1 MPKKSQHSKINPQE
15 PAPSYQALKD
25 ELETVMAELQRE
37 DLDVDVAL
45 KHYQRGLELVRQLEQ
60 YLETAENKVIEL
72 KAKFSAEP
80 K

>member
-1 MPKKSQHSKINPQE
+1 MPKDNKSIAKK
-15 PAPSYQALKD
+15 PAPSYETLKA
-25 ELETVMAELQRE
+25 ELDTLMLELQRE

-72 KAKFSAEP
+72 KAKSDAMLA
-80 K
+80 